1 MRRLP
6 SWILCLSLAYALLA
20 PVHHAAA
27 QSGTTI
33 TLRIGDR
40 YRGPD
45 LGFYGEPNVVAVPG
59 RVGVYYV
66 QDASSDVYRHGNYW
80 YMNHDGDWY
89 RASDYRGPWVFVGYR
104 SVPQNVYTVPSQY
117 RRWTDYR
124 DVHYDWA
131 RSGSYGNGN
140 DVVYTSNGRTTYMLR
155 IGDRYRG
162 PDLGFYDEPRLV
174 TVRGRSGVYY
184 VQDSDFDVY
193 RYGNNWYMNYNGDW
207 YRASSHRGPWIF
219 VGYRAVPRTVT
230 TVPARYRKHWR
241 SHKDV
246 HYTYRLSRDSNRYG
260 DTSRNYTLRIGD
272 RYRGPNLG
280 FYDTPNMVRIPGTR
294 VSHAM
299 DSDFDVYRYGNYWY
313 MNYNGDWYR
322 ASSHRGP
329 WIFVGYR
336 TVPREVYTVPAQ
348 YRRRWSDYRDMHYDW
363 SRADNGD
370 THYSGDGTITLRI
383 GDRYRGPALTFYDN
397 LDIVAVPGGRGV
409 YYVRD
414 SDYDIY
420 RYGNT
425 WYYNYNGDWYRSSSY
440 RGPWVFVGY
449 RSVPRD
455 VYTVPAGYRRHWR
468 DYRDVHY
475 IWTDDDRE

>member
-6 SWILCLSLAYALLA
+6 IWILCLSLAYALVV

-27 QSGTTI
+27 QSGTT
-33 TLRIGDR
+33 TYLRIGER

-45 LGFYGEPNVVAVPG
+45 LGFYEEPSVVAVPG

-66 QDASSDVYRHGNYW
+66 QDSKNDVYHYGNYW
-80 YMNHDGDWY
+80 YMNYDGDWY

-104 SVPQNVYTVPSQY
+104 SVPRNIYTVPSQY
-117 RRWTDYR
+117 RRWTGLQ

-131 RSGSYGNGN
+131 RSGSYGNN
-140 DVVYTSNGRTTYMLR
+140 VVYASDRDGRTTSTLR

-162 PDLGFYDEPRLV
+162 PDLGFNDEPRLV
-174 TVRGRSGVYY
+174 SVRGRSGVHY

-193 RYGNNWYMNYNGDW
+193 RRGNTWYMNYNGDW
-207 YRASSHRGPWIF
+207 YRASSYRGPWTF
-219 VGYRAVPRTVT
+219 VGYRAVPREVT

-241 SHKDV
+241 NAKDV
-246 HYTYRLSRDSNRYG
+246 HYTYRQNRASGRYG
-260 DTSRNYTLRIGD
+260 DTSANTTLRIGD

-280 FYDTPNMVRIPGTR
+280 FYEQPNLIRIPRTS
-294 VSHAM
+294 VYYTM
-299 DSDFDVYRYGNYWY
+299 DSDHDIYRHGNYWY
-313 MNYNGDWYR
+313 MNHNGDWFR
-322 ASSHRGP
+322 ASSYRGP

-336 TVPREVYTVPAQ
+336 TVPTQVLTVPTQ
-348 YRRRWSDYRDMHYDW
+348 YRRGWSDAKDVHYDW
-363 SRADNGD
+363 SGTDNGD
-370 THYSGDGTITLRI
+370 VYYSGTTTLRI
-383 GDRYRGPALTFYDN
+383 GDPYRGPALTFYDN
-397 LDIVAVPGGRGV
+397 PEIVSIPGGRGV

-420 RYGNT
+420 RYGSA
-425 WYYNYNGDWYRSSSY
+425 WYMNYNGDWYRASGY
-440 RGPWVFVGY
+440 RGPFTFVGY

-455 VYTVPAGYRRHWR
+455 VYTVPMVYRRHWR

-475 IWTDDDRE
+475 IWND